1 MDERERS
8 FELVSPAPTIWRPEV
23 GATRPTRSADGAVG
37 VSVDTAPVL
46 SMELCLPG
54 SGGGV
59 ASRDAMSALQEA
71 AGNACWLSSQCPRCI
86 ADGFRPSHIGSAGRS
101 ASRRLVTR
109 GDEFVEIA
117 EGPPL
122 LPRFTPAG
130 NFALCRCVEVRCRG
144 LQIDYLKG
152 SDQGPQAHEDA
163 KEQRNCR
170 QHFEEVDDWREQV
183 EVRQHDV
190 VDEVGLKRNG
200 SGLPIISPRS
210 INTTAAPIWAAPEA
224 TDKRGIRLR

>member
-1 MDERERS
+1 LDERERS

-37 VSVDTAPVL
+37 VPVDTAPVL

-71 AGNACWLSSQCPRCI
+71 AGNACWLSSQCPGCI

-101 ASRRLVTR
+101 ASRRLATR

-130 NFALCRCVEVRCRG
+130 NFGLCRCVQVLDFYRLADR
-144 LQIDYLKG
+144 LA
-152 SDQGPQAHEDA
+152 SDQPIARSKVRFAADSPQ
-163 KEQRNCR
+163 EQAG
-170 QHFEEVDDWREQV
+170 FELSV
-183 EVRQHDV
+183 
-190 VDEVGLKRNG
+190 
-200 SGLPIISPRS
+200 PP
-210 INTTAAPIWAAPEA
+210 
-224 TDKRGIRLR
+224 

>member
-1 MDERERS
+1 MLC
-8 FELVSPAPTIWRPEV
+8 F
-23 GATRPTRSADGAVG
+23 TRAGNFALRRCVEQEPAVG
-37 VSVDTAPVL
+37 RLRSWDGHPGVASRWEHVRRRSSTAKAIFQRTTGGRCALQKPSARSVRQ
-46 SMELCLPG
+46 G
-54 SGGGV
+54 SGVAQSGV

-71 AGNACWLSSQCPRCI
+71 AGNACWLSSQCPGCI

-101 ASRRLVTR
+101 ASRRLATR

-130 NFALCRCVEVRCRG
+130 NFALCRCVQVRCRG

-170 QHFEEVDDWREQV
+170 QHFR
-183 EVRQHDV
+183 R
-190 VDEVGLKRNG
+190 
-200 SGLPIISPRS
+200 
-210 INTTAAPIWAAPEA
+210 
-224 TDKRGIRLR
+224 